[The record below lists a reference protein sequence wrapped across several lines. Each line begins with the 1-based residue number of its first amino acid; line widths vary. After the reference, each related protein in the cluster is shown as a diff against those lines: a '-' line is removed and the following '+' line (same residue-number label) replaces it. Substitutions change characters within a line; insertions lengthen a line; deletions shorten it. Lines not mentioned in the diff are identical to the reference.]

1 MTIPGSHRVAVI
13 FDVVKLAAIPDRPFR
28 KVRIAVEYLDAGVSQ
43 RNRRDAR
50 GNQQK
55 ETVSYCVTTLDE

>member
-1 MTIPGSHRVAVI
+1 
-13 FDVVKLAAIPDRPFR
+13 
-28 KVRIAVEYLDAGVSQ
+28 VRIAVEYLDAGVSQ